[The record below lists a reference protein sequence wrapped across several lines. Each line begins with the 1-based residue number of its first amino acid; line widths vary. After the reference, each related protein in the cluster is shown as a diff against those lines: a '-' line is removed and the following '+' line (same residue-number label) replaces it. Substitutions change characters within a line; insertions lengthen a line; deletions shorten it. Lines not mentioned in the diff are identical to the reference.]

1 MNFQQAFTHLISSEG
16 GYSNDPRDP
25 GGETKFGISKRSYP
39 LLDIKNLTLQEAQE
53 IYKKDFWEPLGSM
66 HPSLRFL
73 VFDFAVNSGM
83 QTAVR
88 KLQQAIGA
96 ADDGHWGPISTAK
109 LNATSL
115 DVALANYTAT
125 RLEYLTS
132 LSGWATYGKGWA
144 RRIAANI
151 RIAVSAS

>member
-53 IYKKDFWEPLGSM
+53 IYKKDFWESLGSM

-88 KLQQAIGA
+88 KLQQSLDI

-109 LNATSL
+109 LSATRL
-115 DVALANYTAT
+115 DVALVNYTAT

-144 RRIAANI
+144 RRIAANL
-151 RIAVSAS
+151 RIAVLES